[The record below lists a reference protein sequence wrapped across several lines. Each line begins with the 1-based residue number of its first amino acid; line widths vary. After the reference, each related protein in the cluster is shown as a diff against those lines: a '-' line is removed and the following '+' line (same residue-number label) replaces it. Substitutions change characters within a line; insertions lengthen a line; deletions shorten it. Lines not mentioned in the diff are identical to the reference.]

1 MSKHYIPISSAKDGN
16 EGNVTTNCSSNSKN
30 CDSHGESD
38 STSNSTPP
46 SVTSSVGTRLTDY
59 FEKMSEMQKKAFEKL
74 YESASNGPC
83 QSSNSSDGPCHAL
96 VVCEQSLEQNFKDMV
111 SKRKQ
116 KFPISMF
123 LHKEHA
129 VSVVVVV
136 SVSKRILHYIW
147 SCCRNSVQNHL
158 RTLFFVLL
166 PSPILHLLPFDFI
179 FLF

>member
-1 MSKHYIPISSAKDGN
+1 MRNCDIPHDVMLDCNWKTMASLNKEHVIESSHMSNHYIPISSAKDGT
-16 EGNVTTNCSSNSKN
+16 EGNVTTNCSSNSKS
-30 CDSHGESD
+30 CDSHGEND

-83 QSSNSSDGPCHAL
+83 HSSNSSDGPCHAL

-116 KFPISMF
+116 
-123 LHKEHA
+123 
-129 VSVVVVV
+129 
-136 SVSKRILHYIW
+136 
-147 SCCRNSVQNHL
+147 
-158 RTLFFVLL
+158 
-166 PSPILHLLPFDFI
+166 
-179 FLF
+179 